1 MAAPCASLTGAGLLY
16 WPEATPPWPATR
28 FGPLRPAHATGI
40 LFGFGGNALI
50 PALFHVVQRNA
61 RAGLPGALGAA
72 AGLQP
77 VLLPG
82 GHGLSDGRN
91 PR

>member
-50 PALFHVVQRNA
+50 AALFHVVQRNA
-61 RAGLPGALGAA
+61 RAA
-72 AGLQP
+72 AGA
-77 VLLPG
+77 PG
-82 GHGLSDGRN
+82 CCCWATTCSAAGRS
-91 PR
+91 RAV